1 MRVFVYDIDWDV
13 DEDTF
18 LPNCVNAVID
28 NSDGKEV
35 TEAIGDYLS
44 NEYENCV
51 NGFHY
56 RIETEKEDL
65 IRKGYRPYNP
75 IQFDPP
81 GIVKRYQKRFR
92 DDKGT
97 KYFID
102 AKEWEPMIHPRTG
115 EVIFSGFE
123 YETQLYRADT
133 HDAVDIEFHN
143 SWTIDLVEEHL
154 EKMFETGL
162 FDYYELD

>member
-1 MRVFVYDIDWDV
+1 
-13 DEDTF
+13 
-18 LPNCVNAVID
+18 
-28 NSDGKEV
+28 
-35 TEAIGDYLS
+35 
-44 NEYENCV
+44 
-51 NGFHY
+51 
-56 RIETEKEDL
+56 
-65 IRKGYRPYNP
+65 
-75 IQFDPP
+75 
-81 GIVKRYQKRFR
+81 
-92 DDKGT
+92 
-97 KYFID
+97 
-102 AKEWEPMIHPRTG
+102 MIHPRTG